1 MSSRQYTTYIVQYW
15 LSPVR
20 KEGQG
25 EGKERERYVDIQQ
38 RSRYYD
44 TEWMSQRERERGG
57 TGADDLKFD

>member
-1 MSSRQYTTYIVQYW
+1 MSSRQYTNSAV

-44 TEWMSQRERERGG
+44 TE
-57 TGADDLKFD
+57 